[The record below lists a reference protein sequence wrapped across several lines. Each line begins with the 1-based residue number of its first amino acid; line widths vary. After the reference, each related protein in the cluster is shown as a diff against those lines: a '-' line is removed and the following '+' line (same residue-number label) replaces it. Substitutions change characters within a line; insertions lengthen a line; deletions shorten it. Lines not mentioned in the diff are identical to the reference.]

1 MCMGNHH
8 RVLDRLS
15 SLGLCSINRRSNGTD
30 NERSNMKRYYWS
42 KIADGL
48 YEKKVRKAKR
58 KKKNPYRESRPIFR
72 GLGQSNKTNRG
83 PLGYMQ

>member
-58 KKKNPYRESRPIFR
+58 KKKLEKMAKKKEEERKEKEEKDVQKASA
-72 GLGQSNKTNRG
+72 
-83 PLGYMQ
+83 